1 MRYGMDLDQKNHT
14 AETVQREPVR
24 TPRQR
29 RERKRS
35 IAIIFFAMLS
45 FLAVLGCLV
54 IFCYFK
60 LENNRLKEQVA
71 ETTQDGSVVYTQE
84 ELNTILDNA
93 RKEGAEAEKQEYL
106 TTLKELMLSGEGT
119 VSMLRYF
126 FPDQIVFVADGSYHF
141 MEIDE
146 QLEPR
151 TYLTENLVIGENQV
165 YEYYED
171 GQKVSRKGI
180 DVSSFQGVIDWES
193 VAQDGV
199 EFAIIRMGIRGYGT
213 GKLVVDEQFE
223 ANIEGALAAGL
234 DVGVYFF
241 SAAVSEEEAIEEAD
255 FLIEAMAPY
264 GIQCTVVLDVEDVN
278 SDSARTNGLTKEQWT
293 DHAIAFCERV
303 KAAGYTPMIYGN
315 LQSFML
321 MLDLT
326 RLEEYDKWFAAYI
339 PYFYYPYDFEVWQ
352 YSDSGTVRG
361 ISEPVDLNISFY
373 DWTSQ
378 KR

>member
-1 MRYGMDLDQKNHT
+1 
-14 AETVQREPVR
+14 
-24 TPRQR
+24 
-29 RERKRS
+29 
-35 IAIIFFAMLS
+35 
-45 FLAVLGCLV
+45 
-54 IFCYFK
+54 
-60 LENNRLKEQVA
+60 
-71 ETTQDGSVVYTQE
+71 
-84 ELNTILDNA
+84 
-93 RKEGAEAEKQEYL
+93 
-106 TTLKELMLSGEGT
+106 
-119 VSMLRYF
+119 MLRYF
-126 FPDQIVFVADGSYHF
+126 FPDQIVFAANGSYHF

-151 TYLTENLVIGENQV
+151 PYLTENLVIGEDQV

-223 ANIEGALAAGL
+223 ANMEGALAAGL

-264 GIQCTVVLDVEDVN
+264 GIQCTVVLDIEDVN
-278 SDSARTNGLTKEQWT
+278 SDSARTNGLTKEKWT

-303 KAAGYTPMIYGN
+303 K
-315 LQSFML
+315 
-321 MLDLT
+321 
-326 RLEEYDKWFAAYI
+326 E
-339 PYFYYPYDFEVWQ
+339 
-352 YSDSGTVRG
+352 
-361 ISEPVDLNISFY
+361 
-373 DWTSQ
+373 
-378 KR
+378 

>member
-1 MRYGMDLDQKNHT
+1 MRYGMDLDKKNHT

-151 TYLTENLVIGENQV
+151 PYLTENLVIGENQV

-264 GIQCTVVLDVEDVN
+264 GIQCTVVLDIEDVN

-352 YSDSGTVRG
+352 YSDSGTVSG

>member
-1 MRYGMDLDQKNHT
+1 MRYGMDLDKKNHT

-151 TYLTENLVIGENQV
+151 PYLTENLVIGENQV

-223 ANIEGALAAGL
+223 ANMEGALAAGL

-264 GIQCTVVLDVEDVN
+264 GIQCTVVLDIEDVN

-339 PYFYYPYDFEVWQ
+339 PSFYYPYDFEVWQ
-352 YSDSGTVRG
+352 YSDSGTVSG

>member
-264 GIQCTVVLDVEDVN
+264 GIQCTVVLDIEDVN

>member
-71 ETTQDGSVVYTQE
+71 ETTQDGSVVYSQE
-84 ELNTILDNA
+84 ELNTLLDDA
-93 RKEGAEAEKQEYL
+93 RKKGAEAEKQEYL

-126 FPDQIVFVADGSYHF
+126 FPDQIVFAANGSYHF

-151 TYLTENLVIGENQV
+151 PYLTENLVIGEDQV

-223 ANIEGALAAGL
+223 ANMEGALAAGL

-264 GIQCTVVLDVEDVN
+264 GIQCTVVLDIEDVN

-303 KAAGYTPMIYGN
+303 KEEGYTPMIYGN

-352 YSDSGTVRG
+352 YSDSGTVSG

>member
-1 MRYGMDLDQKNHT
+1 MRYGMDLDQKNHM

-151 TYLTENLVIGENQV
+151 PYLTENLVIGENQV

-264 GIQCTVVLDVEDVN
+264 GIQCTVVLDIEDVN

-352 YSDSGTVRG
+352 YSDSGTVSG

>member
-1 MRYGMDLDQKNHT
+1 MDLDQKNHT
-14 AETVQREPVR
+14 AETVQRETVR

-84 ELNTILDNA
+84 ELNTMLDNA

-119 VSMLRYF
+119 VPMLRYF

-146 QLEPR
+146 RLEPR
-151 TYLTENLVIGENQV
+151 PYLTENLVIGEDQV

-264 GIQCTVVLDVEDVN
+264 GIQCTVVLDIEDVN

-303 KAAGYTPMIYGN
+303 KEAGYTPMIYGN

-352 YSDSGTVRG
+352 YSDSGTVSG

>member
-60 LENNRLKEQVA
+60 LENNRLKEQVTEA
-71 ETTQDGSVVYTQE
+71 TQDGSVVYSQE
-84 ELNTILDNA
+84 ELNTLLDDA
-93 RKEGAEAEKQEYL
+93 RKKGAEAEKQEYL

-126 FPDQIVFVADGSYHF
+126 FPDQIVFAANGSYHF

-151 TYLTENLVIGENQV
+151 PYLTENLVIGEDQV

-223 ANIEGALAAGL
+223 ANMEGALAAGL

-264 GIQCTVVLDVEDVN
+264 GIQCTVVLDIEDVN

-303 KAAGYTPMIYGN
+303 KEEGYTPMIYGN

-352 YSDSGTVRG
+352 YSDSGTVSG

-378 KR
+378 RR

>member
-71 ETTQDGSVVYTQE
+71 ETTQDGGVVYSQE
-84 ELNTILDNA
+84 ELNTLLDDA
-93 RKEGAEAEKQEYL
+93 RKKGAEAEKQEYL

-126 FPDQIVFVADGSYHF
+126 FPDQIVFAANGSYHF

-151 TYLTENLVIGENQV
+151 PYLTENLVIGEDQV

-223 ANIEGALAAGL
+223 ANMEGALAAGL

-264 GIQCTVVLDVEDVN
+264 GIQCTVVLDIEDVN

-303 KAAGYTPMIYGN
+303 KEEGYTPMIYGN

-352 YSDSGTVRG
+352 YSDSGTVSG

-378 KR
+378 RR

>member
-1 MRYGMDLDQKNHT
+1 MDLDQKNHT
-14 AETVQREPVR
+14 EQTARRESVR

-45 FLAVLGCLV
+45 FLAVMGCLV

-126 FPDQIVFVADGSYHF
+126 FPAQIVFVADGSYHF

-151 TYLTENLVIGENQV
+151 PYLTENLVIGENQV

-264 GIQCTVVLDVEDVN
+264 GIQCTVVLDIEDVN

>member
-24 TPRQR
+24 TLRQR

-71 ETTQDGSVVYTQE
+71 ETTQDGGVVYSQE
-84 ELNTILDNA
+84 ELNTLLDDA
-93 RKEGAEAEKQEYL
+93 RKKGAEAEKQEYL

-126 FPDQIVFVADGSYHF
+126 FPDQIVFAANGSYHF

-151 TYLTENLVIGENQV
+151 PYLTENLVIGEDQV

-223 ANIEGALAAGL
+223 ANMEGALAAGL

-264 GIQCTVVLDVEDVN
+264 GIQCTVVLDIEDVN

-303 KAAGYTPMIYGN
+303 KEEGYTPMIYGN

-352 YSDSGTVRG
+352 YSDSGTVSG

-378 KR
+378 RR

>member
-14 AETVQREPVR
+14 EQTARRESVR

-45 FLAVLGCLV
+45 FLAVMGCLV

-71 ETTQDGSVVYTQE
+71 ETTQDGSVVYSQE
-84 ELNTILDNA
+84 ELNTLLGNA

-126 FPDQIVFVADGSYHF
+126 FPDQIVFAANGSYHF

-151 TYLTENLVIGENQV
+151 PYLTENLVIGEDQV

-264 GIQCTVVLDVEDVN
+264 GIQCTVVLDIEDVN

-352 YSDSGTVRG
+352 YSDSGTVSG

>member
-1 MRYGMDLDQKNHT
+1 MRYGMDLDKKNHT

-151 TYLTENLVIGENQV
+151 PYLTENLVIGENQV

-264 GIQCTVVLDVEDVN
+264 GIQCTVVLDIEDVN

-339 PYFYYPYDFEVWQ
+339 PSFYYPYDFEVWQ
-352 YSDSGTVRG
+352 YSDSGTVSG

>member
-264 GIQCTVVLDVEDVN
+264 GIQCTVVLDIEDVN

-352 YSDSGTVRG
+352 YSDSGTVSG
-361 ISEPVDLNISFY
+361 ISESVDLNISFY

>member
-1 MRYGMDLDQKNHT
+1 MRYGMDLNQKNHMEET
-14 AETVQREPVR
+14 AQREPVR

-60 LENNRLKEQVA
+60 LENNRLKEQVTEA
-71 ETTQDGSVVYTQE
+71 TQDGSVVYSQE
-84 ELNTILDNA
+84 ELNTLLGNA

-119 VSMLRYF
+119 IPMLRYF
-126 FPDQIVFVADGSYHF
+126 FPDQIVFAADGSYHF

-146 QLEPR
+146 QLKPR
-151 TYLTENLVIGENQV
+151 PYLTENLVIGENQV

-264 GIQCTVVLDVEDVN
+264 GIQCTVVLDIEDVN

-326 RLEEYDKWFAAYI
+326 RLEVYDKWFAAYI

-352 YSDSGTVRG
+352 YSDSGTVSG

>member
-1 MRYGMDLDQKNHT
+1 MDLDQKNHT

-71 ETTQDGSVVYTQE
+71 ETTQDGSVVYSQE
-84 ELNTILDNA
+84 ELNTLLDDA
-93 RKEGAEAEKQEYL
+93 RKKGAEAEKQEYL

-126 FPDQIVFVADGSYHF
+126 FPDQIVFAANGSYHF

-151 TYLTENLVIGENQV
+151 PYLTENLVIGEDQV

-223 ANIEGALAAGL
+223 ANMEGALAAGL

-264 GIQCTVVLDVEDVN
+264 GIQCTVVLDIEDVN

-303 KAAGYTPMIYGN
+303 KEEGYTPMIYGN

-352 YSDSGTVRG
+352 YSDSGTVSG

-378 KR
+378 RR

>member
-71 ETTQDGSVVYTQE
+71 ETTQDGSVVYSQE
-84 ELNTILDNA
+84 ELNTLLDDA
-93 RKEGAEAEKQEYL
+93 RKKGAEAEKQEYL

-126 FPDQIVFVADGSYHF
+126 FPDQIVFAANGSYHF

-151 TYLTENLVIGENQV
+151 PYLTENLVIGEDQV

-223 ANIEGALAAGL
+223 ANMEGALAAGL

-264 GIQCTVVLDVEDVN
+264 GIQCTVVLDIEDVN

-303 KAAGYTPMIYGN
+303 KEEGYTPMIYGN

-352 YSDSGTVRG
+352 YSDSGTVSG

-378 KR
+378 RR